1 MGEIEETKQRQGKKK
16 RRGEQRNLS
25 KGARGDAV
33 YVVAVEA
40 ALLDKIGTEVEFSR
54 GTVRAGI

>member
-33 YVVAVEA
+33 YVEA